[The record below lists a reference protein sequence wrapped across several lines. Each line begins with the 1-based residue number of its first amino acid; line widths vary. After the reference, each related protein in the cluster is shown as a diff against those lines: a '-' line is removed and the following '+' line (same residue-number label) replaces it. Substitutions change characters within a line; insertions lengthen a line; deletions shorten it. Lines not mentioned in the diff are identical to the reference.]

1 MKKILIILLVLC
13 LALLAGCSS
22 NSGKS
27 ANILRVPGGTNPEIT
42 DPQRTG
48 SYFEVALNCFDRL
61 VETKTT
67 APLKP
72 ELVPGLAEKWDVS
85 SDGKVYTFYLRKGV
99 KFQNGEELK
108 ADDVLYTF
116 DRMLNPATKS
126 VNTNFVDMIAGAKER
141 LNKTADKVSGLKVID
156 DYTIQI
162 TLSTPYG
169 PFLSCIAS
177 PCCSILNRK
186 ATEAAGDKFGVDP
199 KLTIGTGPFKF
210 TEWVVNDHFTVM
222 AFDGYF
228 RGKAKIDGVIFKI
241 IPDVDTQ
248 RMQFEKGDLDIFDCD
263 YARSQIPYFQGS
275 DKWKNQ
281 IVSGQRVGVF
291 FYNFNQKIKPFD
303 DVRVRKAIQMAI
315 DRKTILEKFYYGKG
329 QIVNTIMPPGLA
341 GFNPNA
347 RSFPYD
353 IAKAKALLAEAGYPN
368 GFEMTIAQVT
378 GKADQ
383 LQVNEVTQSMLKQL
397 GITVK
402 IQQMDNAAF
411 TSTRMQGALP
421 AYLSSWSADLNDPD
435 NFVYTFFSRK
445 NSVSRSNNYKN
456 EAVQEQMEKSRIM
469 IDSAARLKTY
479 QDMEK
484 IIVLDDAAW
493 VPLFSLQHLFVVQ
506 PYVKNFQ
513 PPWNGWSG
521 GSMYGIVIDK
531 QTK

>member
-1 MKKILIILLVLC
+1 MKRFVSFLLMLC
-13 LALLAGCSS
+13 LFMSAGCSS
-22 NSGKS
+22 NTDKPE
-27 ANILRVPGGTNPEIT
+27 NMLRVPGGANPPIT

-48 SYFEVALNCFDRL
+48 SFFEVALNCFDRL
-61 VETKTT
+61 VETKTV

-72 ELVPGLAEKWDVS
+72 ELTPGLAEKWEIS

-99 KFQNGEELK
+99 KFHNGEELK

-126 VNTNFVDMIAGAKER
+126 TNTSFVDMIAGAKER
-141 LNKTADKVSGLKVID
+141 LNKTSDKVSGLKVID

-162 TLSTPYG
+162 TLSNPYG
-169 PFLSCIAS
+169 PFLSSIAS
-177 PCCSILNRK
+177 PPCSILNRK
-186 ATEAAGDKFGVDP
+186 ATEAAGDKFGIEP

-210 TEWVVNDHFTVM
+210 TEWVVNDHFIVM

-228 RGKAKIDGVIFKI
+228 RGKPKIDGVVFKVTA
-241 IPDVDTQ
+241 DMDTQ
-248 RMQFEKGDLDIFDCD
+248 RMQFEKGEMDIFDCD
-263 YARSQIPYFQGS
+263 YARSQIPYFQGN

-291 FYNFNQKIKPFD
+291 FYNFNQNIKPFD
-303 DVRVRKAIQMAI
+303 DVRVRKAIQLAI

-341 GFNPNA
+341 GFNPDA
-347 RSFPYD
+347 QQIPYD
-353 IAKAKALLAEAGYPN
+353 VAKAKALLAEAGYPN

-383 LQVNEVTQSMLKQL
+383 LQVNEVVQSMLKEI

-402 IQQMDNAAF
+402 IQQMDNAAY
-411 TSTRMQGALP
+411 TSTRNEGKLP
-421 AYLSSWSADLNDPD
+421 AYLNSWSADLNDPD
-435 NFVYTFFSRK
+435 NFLYTFFSTK
-445 NSVSRSNNYKN
+445 NAVLRSNNYN
-456 EAVQEQMEKSRIM
+456 NTAVQQQLEKVRTMTDPSLRI
-469 IDSAARLKTY
+469 KTY
-479 QDMEK
+479 QELEK
-484 IIVLDDAAW
+484 TIVIDDAAW
-493 VPLFSLQHLFVVQ
+493 LPLFSLQHLFVVQ

-521 GSMYGIVIDK
+521 GSMYGITIEK
-531 QTK
+531 KTK

>member
-1 MKKILIILLVLC
+1 MK
-13 LALLAGCSS
+13 
-22 NSGKS
+22 
-27 ANILRVPGGTNPEIT
+27 
-42 DPQRTG
+42 
-48 SYFEVALNCFDRL
+48 
-61 VETKTT
+61 
-67 APLKP
+67 
-72 ELVPGLAEKWDVS
+72 
-85 SDGKVYTFYLRKGV
+85 KGV
-99 KFQNGEELK
+99 KFHNGEELK

-126 VNTNFVDMIAGAKER
+126 TNTNFVDMIAGAKER

-162 TLSTPYG
+162 TLTTPYG

-177 PCCSILNRK
+177 PPCSILNRK
-186 ATEAAGDKFGVDP
+186 ATEAAGEKFGVEP
-199 KLTIGTGPFKF
+199 KLTVGTGPFKF

-241 IPDVDTQ
+241 IPDIDTQ
-248 RMQFEKGDLDIFDCD
+248 RMQFEKGELDIFDCD
-263 YARSQIPYFQGS
+263 YARSQIPYFQGHE
-275 DKWKNQ
+275 KWKNQ

-291 FYNFNQKIKPFD
+291 FYNLNQDIKPFD
-303 DVRVRKAIQMAI
+303 DVRVRKALQLAI

-329 QIVNTIMPPGLA
+329 QMVNTIMPPGLA
-341 GFNPNA
+341 GYNA
-347 RSFPYD
+347 NAQELSYD
-353 IAKAKALLAEAGYPN
+353 IAKAKALLTEAGYAN
-368 GFEMTIAQVT
+368 GFEMTIAQIT

-383 LQVNEVTQSMLKQL
+383 LQVNEVVQSMLKQI
-397 GITVK
+397 GVTVK

-411 TSTRMQGALP
+411 TSVRNQGKSP

-435 NFVYTFFSRK
+435 NFLYTFFSAK
-445 NSVSRSNNYKN
+445 NAVVRSNNYKN
-456 EAVQEQMEKSRIM
+456 ATIQEQLDKSRTM
-469 IDSAARLKTY
+469 TDPAARLKTY

-484 IIVLDDAAW
+484 TIIIDDAAW

-521 GSMYGIVIDK
+521 GSMYGIAIDK
-531 QTK
+531 PAK